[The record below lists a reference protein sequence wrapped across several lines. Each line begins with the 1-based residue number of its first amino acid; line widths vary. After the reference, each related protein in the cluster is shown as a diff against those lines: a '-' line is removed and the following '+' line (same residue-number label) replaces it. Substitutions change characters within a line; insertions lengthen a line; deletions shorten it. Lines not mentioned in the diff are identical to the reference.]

1 VFNADL
7 ALSVAM
13 TAISTLMSIA
23 MLPINLLL
31 YTRLSYDSDV
41 LQTLDWTS
49 LVVAMIVVI
58 SAIGLGI
65 FCSARYQ
72 SHKFNLT
79 ANKLGNISGLSL
91 ILFSAVLSNVGG
103 GGVRIWNR
111 GWEFYI
117 GVALPCLLALIL
129 SNVVTTWLNLKK
141 PERITTSIE
150 CCYQNVGIATS
161 VALAMYNGQDQAEA
175 VGVPFYYGMVEAVFI
190 GIYCIG
196 AWKCGWTKAPADVS
210 FWTMV
215 ATSYEVLEAEKEEK
229 ETLEMPHS
237 SQGESAERIESSGE
251 SIPTQRQSEE
261 VLVTSYVRV

>member
-1 VFNADL
+1 MFNADL

-13 TAISTLMSIA
+13 TAISTVMSIA

-31 YTRLSYDSDV
+31 YTRLSYNSDV